1 MMKTFFLLAT
11 LTLSLTLTS
20 AKPQNGGLFSGITNA
35 FNNFFGG
42 SSTDNRQQPRPQRP
56 QFQQQQQ
63 QFQQPQQQQQQFFQ
77 PQQQQFQPQQQQF
90 QPQPPRQQQQ
100 FQPRPAPAQG
110 SFQQAPVFNPQ
121 PQPVRQSVSS
131 SPSFSSSS
139 NQVSGGTAKCG
150 AQAPNHFWNGQG
162 FVVTWKFG
170 CRDFEQHEA
179 REYCQS
185 MGMEPVSLDTPEKQ
199 NEFNRLIAQDAQRFF
214 WTGGIVDHQN
224 QLVGWS
230 NPNSRTIRFSDSPH
244 WSNTGGAGLPQPD
257 NRAAGENPP
266 SQETCLAILNNFYA
280 DGIKWHDVACH
291 HKKPTVC
298 EQRS

>member
-1 MMKTFFLLAT
+1 MGTSCSIQFRMKTFLLLAT

-42 SSTDNRQQPRPQRP
+42 SSTDNRQRPRPQRP

-63 QFQQPQQQQQQFFQ
+63 FQQPQQQQQFFQ
-77 PQQQQFQPQQQQF
+77 PQQQQFQPQQQRF

-100 FQPRPAPAQG
+100 FQTRPAPSQG

-121 PQPVRQSVSS
+121 PQPVRQSASS
-131 SPSFSSSS
+131 SPSFSSG

-214 WTGGIVDHQN
+214 WTGGIV
-224 QLVGWS
+224 
-230 NPNSRTIRFSDSPH
+230 
-244 WSNTGGAGLPQPD
+244 
-257 NRAAGENPP
+257 
-266 SQETCLAILNNFYA
+266 
-280 DGIKWHDVACH
+280 
-291 HKKPTVC
+291 
-298 EQRS
+298 

>member
-1 MMKTFFLLAT
+1 MGTSCSIQFRMKTFFLLAT

-63 QFQQPQQQQQQFFQ
+63 QFQQPQQQQQQ
-77 PQQQQFQPQQQQF
+77 QFQPQQQQF

-131 SPSFSSSS
+131 SPSFSSS

-179 REYCQS
+179 REYS
-185 MGMEPVSLDTPEKQ
+185 
-199 NEFNRLIAQDAQRFF
+199 
-214 WTGGIVDHQN
+214 
-224 QLVGWS
+224 
-230 NPNSRTIRFSDSPH
+230 
-244 WSNTGGAGLPQPD
+244 
-257 NRAAGENPP
+257 
-266 SQETCLAILNNFYA
+266 
-280 DGIKWHDVACH
+280 
-291 HKKPTVC
+291 
-298 EQRS
+298 

>member
-1 MMKTFFLLAT
+1 MGTSCSIQFRMKTFFLLAT

-77 PQQQQFQPQQQQF
+77 PQQQQFQPQQQQ
-90 QPQPPRQQQQ
+90 Q

-162 FVVTWKFG
+162 FVVK
-170 CRDFEQHEA
+170 
-179 REYCQS
+179 
-185 MGMEPVSLDTPEKQ
+185 
-199 NEFNRLIAQDAQRFF
+199 
-214 WTGGIVDHQN
+214 
-224 QLVGWS
+224 
-230 NPNSRTIRFSDSPH
+230 
-244 WSNTGGAGLPQPD
+244 
-257 NRAAGENPP
+257 
-266 SQETCLAILNNFYA
+266 
-280 DGIKWHDVACH
+280 
-291 HKKPTVC
+291 
-298 EQRS
+298 